1 MRLIGTILIC
11 LALMASPVFAQAL
24 SAGDFRPAIPSRTMF
39 SYDKSLSY
47 YPGQKMLLFQDEQ
60 FGYKLY
66 TYILTRKLVKE
77 HIQKTIDQFQ
87 ISDSSEIEYLIN
99 QYLDMT
105 PQDREV
111 LVLLYYSAPNIA
123 NRYYVNHLERLE
135 NTVFLEYG
143 SKKVEKHV
151 LKARETMVKQRR
163 GLPTKEE
170 MVFDSGT
177 RPVFIDID
185 KDYLYYPERVVLED
199 QGWDALSKA
208 YRWAFSF
215 RFTDEDIAR
224 IEDLMLSG
232 IPVDFSLVL
241 SEPELFAYR
250 GVKPHMTYQILNLID
265 PEFVEFMIETEE
277 MKPVE
282 DPGKVVPKLWLK

>member
-1 MRLIGTILIC
+1 MRLFGTILIC

-24 SAGDFRPAIPSRTMF
+24 SAGDFRPAIPSRTML

-47 YPGQKMLLFQDEQ
+47 YPGQKMLLFQDKQ

-66 TYILTRKLVKE
+66 AYILTRKLVKE
-77 HIQKTIDQFQ
+77 SIQKTIDQFQ

-99 QYLDMT
+99 QYLDVT

-111 LVLLYYSAPNIA
+111 LVQLYYTAPNIA

-135 NTVFLEYG
+135 NTVYLEYG
-143 SKKVEKHV
+143 SKAIEKRV
-151 LKARETMVKQRR
+151 LAARESMMKQRR
-163 GLPTKEE
+163 DVPNMEE
-170 MVFDSGT
+170 VVFDTGKQT
-177 RPVFIDID
+177 VYLNIDH
-185 KDYLYYPERVVLED
+185 DYLYYVDRVVMED
-199 QGWDALSKA
+199 QGWDPLAKA

-215 RFTDEDIAR
+215 CFSNQDIAR
-224 IEDLMLSG
+224 IEELMLSG

-241 SEPELFAYR
+241 SEPELFSYM
-250 GVKPHMTYQILNLID
+250 GVRPHMNYQILNLID
-265 PEFVEFMIETEE
+265 PEFIDFMIETEE
-277 MKPVE
+277 MKPVD

>member
-1 MRLIGTILIC
+1 MRLFGTILIC

-24 SAGDFRPAIPSRTMF
+24 SAGDFRPAIPSRTML

-47 YPGQKMLLFQDEQ
+47 YPGQKMLLFQDKQ

-66 TYILTRKLVKE
+66 AYILTRKLVKE

-99 QYLDMT
+99 QYLDVT

-111 LVLLYYSAPNIA
+111 LVQLYYTAPNIA

-135 NTVFLEYG
+135 NTVYLEYG
-143 SKKVEKHV
+143 SKAIEKRV
-151 LKARETMVKQRR
+151 LAARDNMLRQRR
-163 GLPTKEE
+163 DVPTKEE
-170 MVFDSGT
+170 LVFDSGKQ
-177 RPVFIDID
+177 PIYLDLD
-185 KDYLYYPERVVLED
+185 KDYLYYTERVVLED
-199 QGWDALSKA
+199 QGWDSLSKA
-208 YRWAFSF
+208 YRWTFSF
-215 RFTDEDIAR
+215 RFSDQDIAR
-224 IEDLMLSG
+224 IEELMLSG
-232 IPVDFSLVL
+232 VPVDFSLVL
-241 SEPELFAYR
+241 SEPELFAYM

-265 PEFVEFMIETEE
+265 PEFIDFLIETEG
-277 MKPVE
+277 MKPVD